1 MTQPPQPP
9 PPPNE
14 PPPGGGFGAPTPP
27 PPGGFGAP
35 TPPPAG
41 QPGYGYP
48 QTPPAQPGYGYPGQP
63 GQPPQMPPGQPAQ
76 QPGYGYPGQPGQYP
90 GQPGPYGQQPPYG
103 HPQGPPPQGGPGDG
117 GKKANTIAMIIGASV
132 VALALVVGGIVI
144 YNSKSDDGDP
154 KKEANSSAGTT
165 GGGDESDV
173 ADDKPAPDGEGKE
186 KPGAST
192 KSKVLFKLPA
202 PKVKESVA
210 SMAGSWIT
218 DKAYVKSGLKEV
230 VGYDLDS
237 GAELWKIPLPG
248 EVCAGSKHVTKD
260 NKTAIAFAGPAEAG
274 KKYTPCTE
282 VGMIDLSG
290 GKLLWQKSV
299 KDGDR
304 KVTFSE
310 ITIGGGTVAA
320 GGTGGGAAWDA
331 ASGKLLWKPEE
342 NVEQC
347 RDVGYAGG
355 EALATVRQC
364 GPYDAAV
371 VSIEYLNPKD
381 GTPLAKFK
389 MPSGVDRASIV
400 STKPLVAAA
409 DVGDTAGDGSG
420 ITDFFSIDEKTG
432 KLRAK
437 IAADAEKYAP
447 RCRDTEGCSQL
458 AVGNGKIYV
467 PTEEHPGSGDDGART
482 NEIVSFDLAT
492 GKLTAD
498 RIDAGERYTL
508 DPIRMDGG
516 NLIAYK
522 SAPFSKAGQVLSVNG
537 GSMKSTVLMENPA
550 NDSVIDVESKFS
562 PDTAEY
568 RFANGR
574 LFMAAVLMSEP
585 REGDERMLAIGFGVK

>member
-27 PPGGFGAP
+27 PAE
-35 TPPPAG
+35 

-76 QPGYGYPGQPGQYP
+76 QPGYGYPGQPGQPGQYP
-90 GQPGPYGQQPPYG
+90 TQPGQPGQYPTQPGPYGQQQPYG

-144 YNSKSDDGDP
+144 YNSKSDDGDT

-165 GGGDESDV
+165 GGGDEG

-186 KPGAST
+186 KPAAST

-202 PKVKESVA
+202 PKVTESVA

-230 VGYDLDS
+230 VAYDLDT
-237 GAELWKIPLPG
+237 GAELWTIPLPG
-248 EVCAGSKHVTKD
+248 EVCAATKHVTA
-260 NKTAIAFAGPAEAG
+260 NKTAIAFAGPAVAG

-282 VGMIDLSG
+282 IGLIDLTE

-299 KDGDR
+299 KDGDQ

-310 ITIGGGTVAA
+310 VTIGGGTVAA
-320 GGTGGGAAWDA
+320 GGTGGGAAWDVA
-331 ASGKLLWKPEE
+331 GGKLLWKPVE

-355 EALATVRQC
+355 EALAAVRQC
-364 GPYDAAV
+364 GPYDSAV
-371 VSIEYLNPKD
+371 LSIEYLNPKD
-381 GTPLAKFK
+381 GNPLAKYK
-389 MPSGVDRASIV
+389 LPSGVEDASIV

-420 ITDFFSIDEKTG
+420 VTDFFSIDEKTG

-437 IAADAEKYAP
+437 IAVDAEKYAP
-447 RCRDTEGCSQL
+447 DCKDTEGCSKV
-458 AVGNGKIYV
+458 AVGNGRIYV
-467 PTEEHPGSGDDGART
+467 PSEEHPGAGDDSYRT

-492 GKLTAD
+492 GKITAD
-498 RIDAGERYTL
+498 RIDAGERYTI

-522 SAPFSKAGQVLSVNG
+522 SAPFSKGGQVVSVNG
-537 GSMKSTVLMENPA
+537 GSMKQTLLMENPA
-550 NDSVIDVESKFS
+550 NDAVIRVESTFS
-562 PDTAEY
+562 PDSAEY
-568 RFANGR
+568 RYEGGR
-574 LFMAAVLMSEP
+574 LFLATVLMSEP
-585 REGDERMLAIGFGVK
+585 RPGDKRFLAIGFGTK